1 MKLNDRKK
9 STMALYRL
17 FLVSYMLKN
26 VKFAGYGT
34 PHDYPKMM
42 LCHILIMSYWL
53 SSELPVWN
61 VMENNMCVF
70 NEELGETYYSVLSR
84 CVLGDNIKSDFDHM
98 NKLFSLLPLYKNV
111 KDDISSDTQNKAFSH
126 TWHHNVQIQSEEV
139 TATVFF
145 FKRLINDVVDGKY
158 RSYQFTDKYPSIGAC
173 IATRTTEYVPLVYQ
187 TDLSVE
193 VTTLAA
199 KIKKAISTDFMTP
212 FVNDWPFKPI
222 PVRDRGR
229 RESKSVISE
238 GEDENESK
246 NTDDYDEKHISDDDV
261 DVWKPLWSD
270 CAVGRFAVL
279 RCEMGTPSK
288 FGVCVVKVV
297 QKDDEILNGE
307 YPVRK
312 LHGKEYLCTLSNI
325 EPRCVRNGKWNWHSN
340 RSTVEE
346 YDNYNVLAY
355 FDRLNEGYLPLSV
368 ARSIEHTHA
377 TSPVFY

>member
-26 VKFAGYGT
+26 VKFDGYGT

-53 SSELPVWN
+53 SSQLPVWN
-61 VMENNMCVF
+61 LMENNMCVF

-84 CVLGDNIKSDFDHM
+84 CVLGDNIKSDFEHM
-98 NKLFSLLPLYKNV
+98 NKLFTLLPLYKNV
-111 KDDISSDTQNKAFSH
+111 KDDISSDTQNKEFSH
-126 TWHHNVQIQSEEV
+126 TWHHNVPNDAEEV

-173 IATRTTEYVPLVYQ
+173 IATRTTDYVPLVYQ

-193 VTTLAA
+193 VNTLAA

-212 FVNDWPFKPI
+212 FINDWPFKPI
-222 PVRDRGR
+222 QANDRGR

-238 GEDENESK
+238 GEDEDDSINMG
-246 NTDDYDEKHISDDDV
+246 DYDEKHTEVDDDA
-261 DVWKPLWSD
+261 VWGPPWSD
-270 CAVGRFAVL
+270 CAVGKFAVL
-279 RCEMGTPSK
+279 RCEIGTPSK
-288 FGVCVVKVV
+288 FGVCVIKVI
-297 QKDDEILNGE
+297 QKDAEILNGL

-312 LHGKEYLCTLSNI
+312 LYGKEYLCTLSNI
-325 EPRCVRNGKWNWHSN
+325 EPRCVRHGKWNWHSS
-340 RSTVEE
+340 RSTMEE

-355 FDRLNEGYLPLSV
+355 FDRLHEGFLPVTV
-368 ARSIEHTHA
+368 AQTIEHTHA
-377 TSPVFY
+377 TKPVFY